1 MESTKVTITM
11 AQNIEQTNTV
21 SEKLSL
27 KEKIGYALGDVAS
40 NFYWRVFDVFLFIF
54 YTDVFGIS
62 AAAVGTMMLVTRLID
77 AFSDPL
83 MGALADRT
91 STRFGKF
98 RPYLLLGIIPIAAAG
113 ILTFTVPDLG
123 DDGKIIWAYGT
134 YIFMMLAYTFINVPY
149 GALLGVVTADSQ
161 ERTTLTSF
169 RFIGA
174 FSGGT
179 LVAYLTPELV
189 TLLGNGDQALG
200 WQLTM
205 GCYGLISAVLFT
217 LTFFATKERIS
228 PPFNQQTSIK
238 QDLIDLSNNKPWLIL
253 FSLALIIMFTITLR
267 ASTGTFYF
275 KYYVGRE
282 DLIGTFTA
290 VYMISLAIGAAS
302 TPILSRYFDK
312 RSLLIGLMSLVAVFS
327 AGFYLI
333 PPNNITLMFIMQ
345 ALIGFCLGPKSP
357 LVFSMYADTAD
368 YSQYK
373 NGRRATA
380 MIFSAAAFSQK
391 LGGAFA
397 GAMIGWLLSSMGYVA
412 NQQQSPDSLMG
423 ILLLNTL
430 IPAIFALLAVWV
442 VKHYS
447 LNEAK
452 MAEISQQL
460 YANENASN
468 QNKPKAKTSQP
479 NLHTQTTAQE

>member
-1 MESTKVTITM
+1 MTSTND
-11 AQNIEQTNTV
+11 AQ
-21 SEKLSL
+21 KALPL
-27 KEKIGYALGDVAS
+27 KEKIGYAMGDVAS

-54 YTDVFGIS
+54 YTDVFGLS

-91 STRFGKF
+91 QTRFGKF

-113 ILTFTVPDLG
+113 VLTFTVPDFS
-123 DDGKIIWAYGT
+123 DSGKLIWAYAT

-161 ERTTLTSF
+161 QRTTLTSF

-179 LVAYLTPELV
+179 LVAFLTPELV
-189 TLLGNGDQALG
+189 NLLGAGDEKLG

-205 GCYGLISAVLFT
+205 ACYGIVAALCFYISFA
-217 LTFFATKERIS
+217 ATKERIA
-228 PPFNQQTSIK
+228 PPVNQRSTITQDIK
-238 QDLIDLSNNKPWLIL
+238 DLISNKPWLVL
-253 FSLALIIMFTITLR
+253 FSLALIIMLTITLR

-282 DLIGTFTA
+282 DLIGCFTA
-290 VYMISLAIGAAS
+290 TYMLALAIGAAS
-302 TPILSRYFDK
+302 TPLMTKYCDK
-312 RSLLIGLMSLVAVFS
+312 KPLLMYLMSAVAILCI
-327 AGFYLI
+327 GFYFI
-333 PPNNITLMFIMQ
+333 PATSIELMFVTQ

-368 YSQYK
+368 FGQYQ

-380 MIFSAAAFSQK
+380 MTFSAAAFSQK
-391 LGGAFA
+391 LGGAIA
-397 GAMIGWLLSSMGYVA
+397 GAMMGWILSGMGYVA
-412 NQQQSPDSLMG
+412 NQTQSDSSEMG
-423 ILLLNTL
+423 IVLLNTL
-430 IPAIFALLAVWV
+430 IPAVFAVISVWIISR
-442 VKHYS
+442 YS
-447 LNEAK
+447 LDEATMYK
-452 MAEISQQL
+452 V
-460 YANENASN
+460 N
-468 QNKPKAKTSQP
+468 QS
-479 NLHTQTTAQE
+479 LHGAPSS